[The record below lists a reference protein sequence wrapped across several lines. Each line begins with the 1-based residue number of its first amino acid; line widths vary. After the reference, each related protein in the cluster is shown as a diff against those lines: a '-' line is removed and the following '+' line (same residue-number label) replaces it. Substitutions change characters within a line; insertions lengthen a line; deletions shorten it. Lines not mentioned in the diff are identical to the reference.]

1 MSDLVTME
9 DFEALGQNHH
19 NLSPFEV
26 LLEVA
31 SVYYK
36 KLVEKKQQP
45 LKIVKTRPNNPLKLK
60 IKRQRNEEE
69 NLINHA
75 IKAPSKTHDERLTH
89 EDLIKEGR
97 QKVQNPVMKTD
108 TLKRKLEETNEEWI
122 EAMEMKRKNMKKR
135 KRGSQNQ
142 PTPPPSLS
150 QEFERK
156 IMSVYGGK
164 RIIRVIQKCLTETDV
179 NRGHCR
185 VTIPCSQVE
194 SFKFLDGEEMT
205 NLRLQRSMTVPLIHT
220 LTENGMS
227 QALSET
233 SLVLGQW
240 DMHKNKK
247 DLKKVSYQYVLQ
259 TNWNTIVEN
268 DGLKKG
274 DCVQIWAFRDVDN
287 KLCMALVK
295 L

>member
-1 MSDLVTME
+1 MSDLLTME
-9 DFEALGQNHH
+9 DFEALRQNHH
-19 NLSPFEV
+19 NLSPFEI

-45 LKIVKTRPNNPLKLK
+45 LKIVKTGPNNPLKLK

-75 IKAPSKTHDERLTH
+75 IKAPSKRHEERLTH
-89 EDLIKEGR
+89 EDFIKEGR
-97 QKVQNPVMKTD
+97 QKVQSPVKTD
-108 TLKRKLEETNEEWI
+108 TRKRKLEETNEEWI
-122 EAMEMKRKNMKKR
+122 EAMEMKGKNMKNR

-142 PTPPPSLS
+142 PTPLPSLS

-156 IMSVYGGK
+156 IMSEYGGK
-164 RIIRVIQKCLTETDV
+164 RIIRVIQKRLTKTDV

-205 NLRLQRSMTVPLIHT
+205 NLRLQRSIIVPLIHT
-220 LTENGMS
+220 LSRNGVS
-227 QALSET
+227 PPLTKT
-233 SLVLGQW
+233 SLELGQW
-240 DMHKNKK
+240 DLHKNKK
-247 DLKKVSYQYVLQ
+247 DLKKVSYQYALK